1 MRNFI
6 KVSSF
11 FFFKT
16 QKEKIFVLKK
26 IRKGNFFPLFLYT
39 LYRMRLTSFI
49 LVIRKY
55 YKIKLSYSPYALWLY
70 FHKDVVRKEEEFV
83 NFFLGEGDTFV
94 DAGAHLGTVAFT
106 ASRAVGNSGKV
117 IAIEPHPKTF
127 SYLKENS
134 SLTFHKNIK
143 LMNAGV
149 GEKEGFMLLSSS
161 YVSDM
166 NHIGESGIRVRV
178 MTLKSL
184 CSDIKKISLLKL
196 DVEGFELQA
205 VRGFGNDLKKVE
217 GILFESSPSS
227 FERYGYTLRDIALYL
242 QMRGYSLY
250 VLGQSSPQE
259 LTQVNVDHVTK
270 TRYEDL
276 VALTH
281 SGKIRFQKKGGKI
294 ISL

>member
-1 MRNFI
+1 MKNLT
-6 KVSSF
+6 KVSKL
-11 FFFKT
+11 FFKT
-16 QKEKIFVLKK
+16 QKEKLFVLKK
-26 IRKGNFFPLFLYT
+26 IKKGNPFPLLLYI
-39 LYRMRLTSFI
+39 LYRLRLTSFI
-49 LVIRKY
+49 LVTRKY

-83 NFFLGEGDTFV
+83 NFFLEKGDTFI
-94 DAGAHLGTVAFT
+94 DAGAHLGTVALT
-106 ASRAVGNSGKV
+106 ASKVVGNSGKV

-127 SYLKENS
+127 SYLKDNTA
-134 SLTFHKNIK
+134 LTFHKNIK

-149 GEKEGFMLLSSS
+149 GEKEGFMFLSSS

-166 NHIGESGIRVRV
+166 NHIGGSGIRVRM

-205 VRGFGNDLKKVE
+205 MRGFGNDLQKAE

-250 VLGQSSPQE
+250 ALRQSSPQE
-259 LTQVNVDHVTK
+259 LIQVNVDHVTK

-294 ISL
+294 N